1 MTILQGYYISFIYIP
16 TEAILHDTWAIA
28 YLRPNLPVLCIA
40 SFLFGMGDVCLFT
53 TGFSLLGK
61 VFRGRTA
68 ATAVSVFNFLIML
81 FTGILF
87 FVSSF
92 ISLQVQLLVITITL
106 FCSILGI
113 FAVDNI
119 VNNTETVSSSAQTE

>member
-1 MTILQGYYISFIYIP
+1 MDLNG
-16 TEAILHDTWAIA
+16 
-28 YLRPNLPVLCIA
+28 LRLRAVPLGFFVCLLA
-40 SFLFGMGDVCLFT
+40 AAVCLFT

-113 FAVDNI
+113 FAVDNM
-119 VNNTETVSSSAQTE
+119 VNNTETVSSSVQTE